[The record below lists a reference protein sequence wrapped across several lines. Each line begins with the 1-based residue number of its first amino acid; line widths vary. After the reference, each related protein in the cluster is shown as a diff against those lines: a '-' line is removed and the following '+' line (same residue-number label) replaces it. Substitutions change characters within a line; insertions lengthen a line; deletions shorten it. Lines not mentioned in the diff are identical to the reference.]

1 MLTQN
6 KRINQRTTREDT
18 YCLLDDMEPQF
29 QLVEISANGF
39 SFACDREDTR
49 FKVNVDLPDISI
61 VNGEA
66 QEIIH
71 AAGVIRHR
79 SQFDA
84 HRDRVGVSF
93 SSKRFDN
100 TITGRVRLPRH
111 RPSLDLGATVTAHG
125 NVFYGKV
132 VDYNIRSARLEMSE
146 PISLAAEDSVRV
158 ALGSGTRRLFDG
170 EAVVL
175 RSDPESPEIVV
186 EFTDNFLELHSI
198 FVTEK
203 AISASTII
211 EEKQSA
217 MKEFAAVSPEYRALI
232 FDWHMYL
239 EMVEGVLDREESKG
253 LLVSEEDQRHYV
265 EEILPAFN
273 EQMREFISKLNAI
286 SPNLSSDEE
295 PLYKRLLHERLEHFI
310 RCSVIGASVMDK
322 LHGYLGDY
330 ETVKLFFSERF
341 TGPTLFSKLMNG
353 FVHMLEPVKAH
364 VARISYIYD
373 QIVSAYEASENGIR
387 ILNLGSG
394 PAEEILRLLRENEF
408 DKPVHITLI
417 DQDAHALADFYER
430 AQPWLNPKVE
440 IELMNFNVFHILV
453 GKPPT
458 LHPEGY
464 DIAYCAGMLDYFKDR
479 ICRKFVDFLISTTK
493 IGGTFLYTNVHSRN
507 FARYFMDYSGGW
519 EIYHRDDQE
528 TLALA
533 PSDQI
538 CEAVTE
544 STGTNVFINGTRVVA
559 CD

>member
-111 RPSLDLGATVTAHG
+111 RPSLDLGATVTANG

-458 LHPEGY
+458 LHPDGY

>member
-111 RPSLDLGATVTAHG
+111 RPSLDLGATVTANG